1 MNNLDLNK
9 KLLNLMESA
18 MMEKKADKDYDGDG
32 KIESPED
39 EYKGSKDKAIKKAM
53 GKNVNEA
60 EEKDSKM
67 PSKSHVMKMCKA
79 GKSKKE
85 ICDMHPECDQKE
97 LKDMIDDCMEEHKE
111 KTNESV
117 NTLADSLREKLQSV
131 METSEEVTE
140 ASEEELE
147 EEQEVDAEPVAEQEE
162 IAEDESLDEMAELL
176 KMAGLGEGTADCSSM
191 PRHSAPT
198 KGPEQENGY
207 EGDFVGEEQEVQDD
221 VFEEDEPAKR
231 SPRPQSEIDDDA
243 VDDEVERK
251 SSAFAEKHAL
261 RGKDLEKYVGK
272 TITLWQEGSTNPPI
286 DRKFKIEPGKNGQG
300 ISIEG
305 EHYGPEDFVD
315 HNAAADYSWPSEEVA
330 NKYHDMR
337 EKIYQKAFYYESTL
351 EMEQLRKMAGIS

>member
-1 MNNLDLNK
+1 
-9 KLLNLMESA
+9 MESA

-176 KMAGLGEGTADCSSM
+176 KMAGLDEGTASCSSM
-191 PRHSAPT
+191 PKKSMPT
-198 KGPEQENGY
+198 TGPEQVNGY
-207 EGDFVGEEQEVQDD
+207 EGDFVGEETEAEMDDHAEKAGDEVAHDMEYDD
-221 VFEEDEPAKR
+221 HHDAH
-231 SPRPQSEIDDDA
+231 DDDHDEKEGDK
-243 VDDEVERK
+243 VTKEIEFDDKEHEAMK
-251 SSAFAEKHAL
+251 SLLKKL
-261 RGKDLEKYVGK
+261 LEK
-272 TITLWQEGSTNPPI
+272 
-286 DRKFKIEPGKNGQG
+286 
-300 ISIEG
+300 
-305 EHYGPEDFVD
+305 
-315 HNAAADYSWPSEEVA
+315 
-330 NKYHDMR
+330 
-337 EKIYQKAFYYESTL
+337 
-351 EMEQLRKMAGIS
+351 